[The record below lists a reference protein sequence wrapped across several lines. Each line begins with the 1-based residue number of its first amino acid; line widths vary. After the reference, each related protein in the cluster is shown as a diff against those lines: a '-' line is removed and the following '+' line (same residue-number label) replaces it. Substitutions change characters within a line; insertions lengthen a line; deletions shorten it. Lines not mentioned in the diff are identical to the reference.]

1 MSRPAGSGAT
11 AVVSDGTLVAPS
23 DENLVA
29 PPSSDAAC
37 SSGPSP
43 TVHLIGPGKVGR
55 ALLRELAGLPVRVV
69 AVSDTTA
76 TVFAREGLDAPAL
89 AEWKEAGRPIAD
101 HERSAGIPL
110 DVALSVFAA
119 DVVVDC
125 TDSGLAPDARASSA
139 ARALAL
145 VRAGRRLVLAAK
157 TPLLGATDELLLAA
171 QAGRLGLNAV
181 FGGAG
186 RAIVRELAALR
197 DPANGATALACA
209 PNGTTTAL
217 LLALERGRSFEEG
230 CAWARA
236 LGLLE
241 RDPEQDFDARDAA
254 LKLALVASVWLGR
267 RFDPDSIERPDVRSL
282 DPKLLTSRRAA
293 GVTTRLVG
301 RATRDGELS
310 LAYEAVAPG
319 SALAVPASHVS
330 YSFALRG
337 GATRL
342 FLGDGLG
349 PQKTARALLIDLVAG
364 VAALERGLKRRV
376 AA

>member
-1 MSRPAGSGAT
+1 MSATARAGAT
-11 AVVSDGTLVAPS
+11 L
-23 DENLVA
+23 A

-37 SSGPSP
+37 SSGTSP

-89 AEWKEAGRPIAD
+89 AEWKEAGRPIAA
-101 HERSAGIPL
+101 HPKAAGIPL

-125 TDSGLAPDARASSA
+125 TDSNLAPDALALST
-139 ARALAL
+139 ARATAL

-157 TPLLGATDELLLAA
+157 SPLLGATDEIVIAA
-171 QAGRLGLNAV
+171 QAGRVGLNAV

-186 RAIVRELAALR
+186 RALVRELATLR
-197 DPANGATALACA
+197 DRESGATALACA

-217 LLALERGRSFEEG
+217 ISALERGQTFEQG
-230 CAWARA
+230 CSWARA

-241 RDPEQDFDARDAA
+241 RDPEQDLDGRDAA
-254 LKLALVASVWLGR
+254 LKLALLASAWLGR
-267 RFDPDSIERPDVRSL
+267 RFDPDSIERPDVRKL
-282 DPKLLTSRRAA
+282 DPRTLIARRAA
-293 GVTTRLVG
+293 GLTTRLIG
-301 RATRDGELS
+301 RATREGELR

-330 YSFALRG
+330 YSFALPG

-342 FLGDGLG
+342 FLGNGLG
-349 PQKTARALLIDLVAG
+349 PQKTARAVLIDLLSG

>member
-1 MSRPAGSGAT
+1 MSAPAGSGA
-11 AVVSDGTLVAPS
+11 
-23 DENLVA
+23 LVA

-55 ALLRELAGLPVRVV
+55 ALLRELSDLPVRIV

-76 TVFAREGLDAPAL
+76 TVFAREGLDAQAL
-89 AEWKEAGRPIAD
+89 AEWKEAGHPIAA
-101 HERSAGIPL
+101 HPKAAGVPL

-125 TDSGLAPDARASSA
+125 TDSSLAPDARAQSA
-139 ARALAL
+139 ARVTAL
-145 VRAGRRLVLAAK
+145 VRAGRRVVLAAK
-157 TPLLGATDELLLAA
+157 TPLLGATDELLIAA
-171 QAGRLGLNAV
+171 REGRVGLNAV

-186 RAIVRELAALR
+186 RAILRELEALR
-197 DPANGATALACA
+197 APEQGATALACA

-217 LLALERGRSFEEG
+217 LLALERGQSFEQG
-230 CAWARA
+230 CAWVRA

-241 RDPEQDFDARDAA
+241 RDPEQDLDGRDAA
-254 LKLALVASVWLGR
+254 LKLALIASAWLGR
-267 RFDPDSIERPDVRSL
+267 RFEPDSIGRPDVRSL
-282 DPKLLTSRRAA
+282 DPDLLRSRHAA
-293 GVTTRLVG
+293 GLTTRLIG

-319 SALAVPASHVS
+319 SALAVPATHVS
-330 YSFALRG
+330 YAFTLQEGS
-337 GATRL
+337 TRL

-349 PQKTARALLIDLVAG
+349 PQKTARALTIDFVSQL
-364 VAALERGLKRRV
+364 AALDRGLARRV